1 MTSSNLKK
9 SSQLS
14 HLSSP
19 AAFQSKSSCSLS
31 YRPTKHFPRFYHSSF
46 NLEMDFQLTRGDREA
61 PLSTAFSQLWNQS
74 SIQLPRLKKVN
85 FPRCSVFHRL
95 PVVLPLSL
103 PSSTISTSPYR
114 PQFYSRFDVR
124 LCTELS
130 GTNVSVRAWRL
141 LLLFT
146 LRHRLDVGSLLPS
159 LVLLDFSAH
168 ARTDRWYDRLGIW
181 GTKDM
186 RGK

>member
-1 MTSSNLKK
+1 MKWQAAIWRKVPSNLI
-9 SSQLS
+9 SPRQLHFNQS
-14 HLSSP
+14 LL
-19 AAFQSKSSCSLS
+19 AAWATDLQ
-31 YRPTKHFPRFYHSSF
+31 KHFNRFYHSSF

-74 SIQLPRLKKVN
+74 SIQLPRLKKSIFLGAPSSTVCRLCCL
-85 FPRCSVFHRL
+85 FLFHRL
-95 PVVLPLSL
+95 LLPIGLE
-103 PSSTISTSPYR
+103 PP

-168 ARTDRWYDRLGIW
+168 ARTGLSDDRLGI
-181 GTKDM
+181 
-186 RGK
+186 